1 MGFGLVASL
10 FHYFTVGPN
19 EVPEEAED
27 EALAH
32 EHQQSGNWQPVKTA
46 RPGGGAS

>member
-1 MGFGLVASL
+1 MGLGLVASL

-27 EALAH
+27 KALAL
-32 EHQQSGNWQPVKTA
+32 EHQQSGNRQPGRTI
-46 RPGGGAS
+46 RPGGSAS